1 MIIITSGNYTT
12 NPPIFY
18 PINLFL
24 QVNLTFLAFSD
35 EYCNNLLMNY
45 FIKTKNYKDA
55 AKVAAIQMLQEDFS
69 NEITKN
75 LALYSCLKYL
85 QEPIPWNA
93 ETKEEVEKTE
103 DNDDE
108 DEEVKVRVK
117 FLRNPYFDG
126 HFDLKSPNELI
137 GKTLMTIGRLN
148 ENSISQS
155 YYLVGLG
162 LCKESE
168 GARRFLEKVQHG
180 EVKVSKD
187 SVDMFKKYI
196 VSGDLSAADINTADV
211 SEDIQNLLSLANQV
225 TSSAT
230 DVNLLLD
237 TDKKLKDVVK
247 KFEAQEIEKQK
258 KVRKKFLV
266 CIYYLGTFFA
276 RGFCPC

>member
-1 MIIITSGNYTT
+1 M
-12 NPPIFY
+12 
-18 PINLFL
+18 
-24 QVNLTFLAFSD
+24 TFLAFSD

-69 NEITKN
+69 NEITKS

-85 QEPIPWNA
+85 QEPTPWNA

-103 DNDDE
+103 ENDDE

-148 ENSISQS
+148 EDSISQS

-168 GARRFLEKVQHG
+168 GARRFLKKVQHG